1 MKNESAAFMSLLE
14 SYFTEYM
21 PYAAGLSENTIRSY
35 KYTFRL
41 LLYFLIQEKKI
52 QAEKLCFQCLN
63 YDAITAFLDWLE
75 KDRACVPSTRNQRLA
90 ALSAFAVYAGNRN
103 LDAATIFMN
112 SVKKIPAKRTMEKP
126 RTIFTVE
133 EVALLLR
140 LPDVKTTIGKRDH
153 AILNLM
159 YASGARAQEICD
171 LRVRDVIFQ
180 KETTRLILTGKGNK
194 ARRIII
200 AKPCADIL
208 KRYLEWRGIS
218 RELDRYVFSSQTH
231 EHMTLSCVE
240 EIYKKYVRRAKEL
253 YPGMFREPRYTPHTM
268 RHTCATHMLEA
279 GVPIMAIKNFLGHSS
294 VMTTERYAALSQ
306 TTVNSHIREWNDKWF
321 HNALPASPGSATK
334 ESIPDFLR

>member
-1 MKNESAAFMSLLE
+1 MKNKSVAFMNLLE

-21 PYAAGLSENTIRSY
+21 PYAAGLSENTILSY

-41 LLYFLIQEKKI
+41 LLNYLILEKGI
-52 QAEKLCFQCLN
+52 RAEKLCFQCLD
-63 YDAITAFLDWLE
+63 YDTLTGFLDWLE
-75 KDRACVPSTRNQRLA
+75 NDRGCAVSTRNQRLA

-103 LDAATIFMN
+103 MDAASVFMT

-126 RTIFTVE
+126 RTIFTME

-140 LPDVKTTIGKRDH
+140 LPDVKTVIGKRDH

-159 YASGARAQEICD
+159 YASGARSQEICD

-180 KETTRLILTGKGNK
+180 KEMTRLILTGKGNK

-200 AKPCADIL
+200 AKPCAEIL
-208 KRYLEWRGIS
+208 KRYLEWRNIS
-218 RELDRYVFSSQTH
+218 RELDHYVFSSQTH

-240 EIYKKYVRRAKEL
+240 EIYKKYIRRAKEL
-253 YPGMFREPRYTPHTM
+253 YPTMFLEPRYTPHTM

-294 VMTTERYAALSQ
+294 VMTTECYAALSQ
-306 TTVNSHIREWNDKWF
+306 STVNSHIREWNDKWF
-321 HNALPASPGSATK
+321 HDVLPENPNTTREDSM
-334 ESIPDFLR
+334 PDFLR

>member
-1 MKNESAAFMSLLE
+1 MKNKSADFMSLLE

-21 PYAAGLSENTIRSY
+21 PYAAGLSENTILSY

-41 LLYFLIQEKKI
+41 LLNYLIQEKGI
-52 QAEKLCFQCLN
+52 RAEKVSFQCLD
-63 YDAITAFLDWLE
+63 YDAIAGFLDWLE
-75 KDRACVPSTRNQRLA
+75 NDRGCTVSTRNQRLA

-103 LDAATIFMN
+103 MDAASVFMT
-112 SVKKIPAKRTMEKP
+112 SVKRIPAKRTMEKP
-126 RTIFTVE
+126 RTVFTIE

-140 LPDVKTTIGKRDH
+140 LPDMKTTIGKRDH

-159 YASGARAQEICD
+159 YASGARSQEICD

-200 AKPCADIL
+200 ATPCADIL
-208 KRYLEWRGIS
+208 KRYLEWRNIS
-218 RELDRYVFSSQTH
+218 RELDHYVFSSQTH

-240 EIYKKYVRRAKEL
+240 EIYKKYIRRAKEL
-253 YPGMFREPRYTPHTM
+253 YPDKFREPRYTPHTM

-306 TTVNSHIREWNDKWF
+306 ATVNSHIREWNNKWF
-321 HNALPASPGSATK
+321 HDAHPANASATAK
-334 ESIPDFLR
+334 DPMPDFLR